1 MMATIFIIDDDPFIR
16 KVLSR
21 LISAGG
27 IKSEAYGTA
36 REFLDSRRYDVHGC
50 ILLDVEMPGLSGP
63 ELQEELAKKGCSM
76 PIIFISG
83 QADVPIAAKAMK
95 KGAVDFLTK
104 PIDRDHLLYA
114 INESLKK
121 DYANRKVLD
130 SQAKIS
136 QKLATL
142 TPRQYEI
149 MTFVISG
156 KLNKQIAYEL
166 GIVEDTV
173 KIHRH
178 RMMVKMDCT
187 SVAELVRLTE
197 TSGVNPA

>member
-1 MMATIFIIDDDPFIR
+1 MD
-16 KVLSR
+16 
-21 LISAGG
+21 
-27 IKSEAYGTA
+27 
-36 REFLDSRRYDVHGC
+36 
-50 ILLDVEMPGLSGP
+50 
-63 ELQEELAKKGCSM
+63 CSM

-83 QADVPIAAKAMK
+83 QADIPIAAQAMR

-104 PIDRDHLLYA
+104 PIDRDHLLHA

-121 DYANRKVLD
+121 DCTNRKALD
-130 SQAKIS
+130 DQAKIRK
-136 QKLATL
+136 KLATL

-178 RMMVKMDCT
+178 RMMAKMNCT
-187 SVAELVRLTE
+187 SVAELVRITE
-197 TSGVNPA
+197 TAGIHPA

>member
-1 MMATIFIIDDDPFIR
+1 MVTVFIIDDDPFVR
-16 KVLSR
+16 KTLSG
-21 LISAGG
+21 LLNTAG
-27 IKSEAYGTA
+27 INVESYGTA
-36 REFLDSRRYDVHGC
+36 SEFLDSRRYDVHGC
-50 ILLDVEMPGLSGP
+50 ILLDIEMPGLSGLG
-63 ELQEELAKKGCSM
+63 LQEELVKIGCSM

-83 QADVPIAAKAMK
+83 QADVPMAAKAMK

-104 PIDRDHLLYA
+104 PIDKDQLIYS
-114 INESLKK
+114 INESIKK
-121 DYANRKVLD
+121 DSVNRKVLD
-130 SQAKIS
+130 DQAKIH
-136 QKLATL
+136 QRLATL

-156 KLNKQIAYEL
+156 RLNKQIAYEL

-178 RMMVKMDCT
+178 RMMRKMNCT

-197 TSGVNPA
+197 TAGVNPA

>member
-1 MMATIFIIDDDPFIR
+1 MPTIFIIDDDPFIR

-21 LISAGG
+21 LISSAG
-27 IKSEAYGTA
+27 INSEAFVSA
-36 REFLDSRRYDVHGC
+36 CEFLDSRRYNVHGC
-50 ILLDVEMPGLSGP
+50 ILLDIEMPELSGL
-63 ELQEELAKKGCSM
+63 ELQEELAKRGCTM

-83 QADVPIAAKAMK
+83 QADVPMATRAMR

-121 DYANRKVLD
+121 DCASRKALD
-130 SQAKIS
+130 DQAKTN
-136 QKLATL
+136 QKLAAL

-156 KLNKQIAYEL
+156 KLNKQIACEL

-178 RMMVKMDCT
+178 RMMAKMNCS

-197 TSGVNPA
+197 TAGINPA

>member
-1 MMATIFIIDDDPFIR
+1 MATIFIIDDDPFIR

-21 LISAGG
+21 LISSAG
-27 IKSEAYGTA
+27 INSEAYISA
-36 REFLDSRRYDVHGC
+36 REFLDSKQYNVHGC
-50 ILLDVEMPGLSGP
+50 ILLDIEMPGMSGL
-63 ELQEELAKKGCSM
+63 ELQEELAKMDCSM

-83 QADVPIAAKAMK
+83 HADVPIAAKAMK

-104 PIDRDHLLYA
+104 PIDRDHLIYA

-121 DYANRKVLD
+121 DCANRKVFD
-130 SQAKIS
+130 DQAKIN

-156 KLNKQIAYEL
+156 KLNKQTACEL

-178 RMMVKMDCT
+178 RMMVKMSCS

-197 TSGVNPA
+197 TVGIHPA

>member
-1 MMATIFIIDDDPFIR
+1 MATIFVIDDDPLVR
-16 KVLSR
+16 KILSS
-21 LISAGG
+21 LISTAGM
-27 IKSEAYGTA
+27 SVEVYGSA
-36 REFLDSRRYDVHGC
+36 REFLDSKRHDVHGC
-50 ILLDVEMPGLSGP
+50 ILLDVEMPEMSGLD
-63 ELQEELAKKGCSM
+63 LQEELAKMDCSM

-83 QADVPIAAKAMK
+83 QADVPMAAKAMK

-104 PIDRDHLLYA
+104 PIDKDHLISS

-121 DYANRKVLD
+121 DWANRKTLD
-130 SQAKIS
+130 DQAKIRK
-136 QKLATL
+136 QLATL

-166 GIVEDTV
+166 DIVEDTV
-173 KIHRH
+173 KVHRH
-178 RMMVKMDCT
+178 RMMRKMNCT

-197 TSGVNPA
+197 TAGINPA